1 MITLEL
7 LGEVCQ
13 NCPHFEVEQD
23 TKSVR
28 FIDGFREGKALY
40 YTVTC
45 RHITKC
51 RDITLYLQKEIE
63 KNGN

>member
-1 MITLEL
+1 MIRLEL

-23 TKSVR
+23 TESNELIR
-28 FIDGFREGKALY
+28 GKELY
-40 YTVTC
+40 YHTVTC

-51 RDITLYLQKEIE
+51 RDIILYLQKEDN
-63 KNGN
+63 KNGNY

>member
-13 NCPHFEVEQD
+13 NCPHFEVEQNTESNLLIPD
-23 TKSVR
+23 K
-28 FIDGFREGKALY
+28 ELY
-40 YTVTC
+40 YHTVTC
-45 RHITKC
+45 RHITNY